1 MVRHLV
7 LQLVRSAGVILLV
20 TFASFSLMYAD
31 SRGIAESVLGI
42 GATDDAIDAK
52 MTDLGLDRPLLV
64 QYVDW
69 LGGALTGDLG
79 RSFYTSESVNAAL
92 GTRAPVTL
100 IMITITL
107 LLTAVVSVVLGVTA
121 AVRGGWA
128 DRLVQVLSVL
138 GAAIPPYVIAIVL
151 VMVLAVQWH
160 LFPATGYVPP
170 VRGISPWLL
179 SISLPVV
186 ALFLSTVAGSASQ
199 FRNATLDVLS
209 RDYVRTLRARGI
221 KERDIIFRHV
231 LRNAAPPGFTS
242 LSLTMIGLL
251 GGTVFV
257 EQVFALPG
265 LGQLANQAAQDSDV
279 PVVMG
284 AVLVTILVVLAVN
297 FLSDLGISAINP
309 KARTR

>member
-31 SRGIAESVLGI
+31 SRGIAESVLGM